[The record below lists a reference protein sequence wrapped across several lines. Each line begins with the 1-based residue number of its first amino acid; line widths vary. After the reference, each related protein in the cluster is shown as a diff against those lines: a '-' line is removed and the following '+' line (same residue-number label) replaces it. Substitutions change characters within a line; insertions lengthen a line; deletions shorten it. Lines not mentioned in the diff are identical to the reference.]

1 MTLAI
6 NTQSFINLEFDVGKI
21 DNKSMTMIVIHE
33 NSKKIYSNLENKFTM
48 QMSINFPTQ
57 IKLVLLGKKN
67 NDTVFDDKQNVV
79 EDKFVKLTKLEVD
92 NLQCNNFYLKNKI
105 KLTTADSQ
113 VIHDN
118 YWGSN
123 GEVILDFN
131 QKNSVFWALETGSTK
146 P

>member
-1 MTLAI
+1 MTQTI
-6 NTQSFINLEFDVGKI
+6 NTQSFIKLDFEIGKI
-21 DNKSMTMIVIHE
+21 DNKSMTMIVVHE
-33 NSKKIYSNLENKFTM
+33 NAKKVYSNLEEKFTL
-48 QMSINFPTQ
+48 QISINFPTQ
-57 IKLVLLGKKN
+57 VKLILLGKKN
-67 NDTVFDDKQNVV
+67 NDTVVDENQNVV
-79 EDKFVKLTKLEVD
+79 HDKFVKLTKLEVD

-131 QKNSVFWALETGSTK
+131 QKNSIFWALETGSTK

>member
-1 MTLAI
+1 MTQTI
-6 NTQSFINLEFDVGKI
+6 NTQSFIKLDFEIGKI
-21 DNKSMTMIVIHE
+21 DNKSMTMILVHE
-33 NSKKIYSNLENKFTM
+33 NAKKVYSNLEEKFTL

-57 IKLVLLGKKN
+57 VKLILLGKKN
-67 NDTVFDDKQNVV
+67 NDTVVDENQNVV
-79 EDKFVKLTKLEVD
+79 QDKFVKLTKLEVD

-131 QKNSVFWALETGSTK
+131 QKNSIFWALETGSTK